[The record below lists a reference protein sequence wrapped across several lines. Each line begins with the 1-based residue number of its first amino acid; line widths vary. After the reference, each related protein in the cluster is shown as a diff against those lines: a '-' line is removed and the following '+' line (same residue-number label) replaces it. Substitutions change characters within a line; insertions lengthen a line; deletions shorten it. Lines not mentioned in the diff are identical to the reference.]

1 MKVRTRRSAALM
13 SGGLAAVL
21 LLTGCG
27 SEDQIWP
34 FESGKDRMVVGMSDD
49 ILSTDP
55 AAGYDP
61 GSWLLFNNV
70 FQSLLSFPP
79 GASTPVPEAADECG
93 FSDGSKTYTCT
104 LRDGLKFSNGHSLT
118 STDVKYSFDRAIKIN
133 HPAGPA
139 PLLSTIASIST
150 PDDKT
155 VVFRL
160 KVPDATFPS
169 KIASGAGSIV
179 DSRVYPKDGL
189 LTSGKT
195 VGSGPYK
202 LDSIDKERADFSVYS
217 GYHGTA
223 QMKNDGVTMKLYRGN
238 QQALKSAL
246 EKGDVDIA
254 YRGLTAKTIADLDT
268 SPTADK
274 DGLDVVQGSSAEVQH
289 MVFNVDDPVVG
300 KLAVRKAIAYLID
313 RYALVSKVYE
323 STATPL
329 YSIVPVG
336 ITGHGNSFFN
346 VYGDKPQPQ
355 KAKQVLRDAGIT
367 EKVRLV
373 LWSTPSRYG
382 PATDD
387 EFQTIADQL
396 NASGLFDA
404 NMRSVPFGEY
414 EKGIAEGKYGVYV
427 KGWVPDYPDPDNFT
441 QPFFGEG
448 NVLSNNYDNSDI
460 TKEII
465 PQTSSMTDRSSA
477 RSAFIKLQ
485 DTVARDL
492 PLLPLWQGKQYA
504 VAKDNVRG
512 LQNCLD
518 TSTVFRFWELSSAG

>member
-1 MKVRTRRSAALM
+1 MKVRTRRSATLI
-13 SGGLAAVL
+13 SGGVAVVL
-21 LLTGCG
+21 LLAGCG

-34 FESGKDRMVVGMSDD
+34 FESKDTMVVGMSDD
-49 ILSTDP
+49 ILATDP

-79 GASTPVPEAADECG
+79 GSSIPVPEAADECG
-93 FSDGSKTYTCT
+93 FSDGSRTYTCT
-104 LRDGLKFSNGHSLT
+104 LRDDLKFSNGHSLT
-118 STDVKYSFDRAIKIN
+118 SADVKYSFDRAIKIN
-133 HPAGPA
+133 DPAGPA
-139 PLLSTIASIST
+139 PLLSGISSIRT

-179 DSRVYPKDGL
+179 DRRVYPGDKL
-189 LTSGKT
+189 LEGGET

-202 LDSIDKERADFSVYS
+202 LDSIDKTKAEFSVYS

-223 QMKNDGVTMKLYRGN
+223 EVKNSGVTMKLYQGDQN
-238 QQALKSAL
+238 ALKTAL
-246 EKGDVDIA
+246 EEDEVDIA
-254 YRGLTAKTIADLDT
+254 YRGLTAKTVAALDT
-268 SPTADK
+268 SPSAEK
-274 DGLDVVQGSSAEVQH
+274 DSIDVVQGSSAEVQH
-289 MVFNVDDPVVG
+289 MVFNVSDPVVG
-300 KLAVRKAIAYLID
+300 KLAVRKAIAYLVD
-313 RYALVSKVYE
+313 RYALVSQVYQ

-346 VYGDKPQPQ
+346 TYGDSPQPQ
-355 KAKQVLRDAGIT
+355 KAKDVLRESGIT
-367 EKVRLV
+367 EKVKLT

-387 EFQTIADQL
+387 ELRTIADQL
-396 NASGLFDA
+396 NKSGLFEA
-404 NMRSVPFGEY
+404 GMKSVPFDQY
-414 EKGIAEGKYGVYV
+414 EKGIAEGKFGVYV

-441 QPFFGEG
+441 QPFFGDG
-448 NVLSNNYDNSDI
+448 NVLSNNYENSEI
-460 TKEII
+460 TKKII
-465 PQTSSMTDRSSA
+465 PETSSMTDRSNT

-485 DTVARDL
+485 DIVARQL

-504 VAKDNVRG
+504 VANENVRG

-518 TSTVFRFWELSSAG
+518 TSTVFRFWELSMAP

>member
-1 MKVRTRRSAALM
+1 MKVRTSRPGALI
-13 SGGLAAVL
+13 SVGLAAT

-27 SEDQIWP
+27 AQNDIWQ
-34 FESGKDRMVVGMSDD
+34 FDAKESLVVGMSDD
-49 ILSTDP
+49 ILATDP

-79 GASTPVPEAADECG
+79 GSSTPVPEAADECG
-93 FSDGSKTYTCT
+93 FSDDSKTYTCT
-104 LRDGLKFSNGHSLT
+104 LREGLKFSNGHNLT
-118 STDVKYSFDRAIKIN
+118 SKDVKHSFDRAIRIN
-133 HPAGPA
+133 DPAGPA
-139 PLLSTIASIST
+139 PLLSTIASIET
-150 PDDKT
+150 PDVRT

-179 DSRVYPKDGL
+179 DHEIYPADRL
-189 LTSGKT
+189 LKGDKA
-195 VGSGPYK
+195 VGSGPYE
-202 LDSIDKERADFSVYS
+202 LDSIDKSKADFSVYS
-217 GYHGTA
+217 GYQGNA
-223 QMKNDGVTMKLYRGN
+223 EVKNSGVTLRLFRGN

-254 YRGLTAKTIADLDT
+254 YRGLTAKAIAALDT
-268 SPTADK
+268 SPAAEK
-274 DGLDVVQGSSAEVQH
+274 DGIEVVQGNSAEVQH
-289 MVFNVDDPVVG
+289 LVFNVADPVVG
-300 KLAVRKAIAYLID
+300 KIAVRKAIAHLVD

-336 ITGHGNSFFN
+336 ITGHGTSFFDT
-346 VYGDKPQPQ
+346 YGDSPRPKL
-355 KAKQVLRDAGIT
+355 AKKILEDAGIT
-367 EKVRLV
+367 DKVKLT

-387 EFQTIADQL
+387 ELRTIAEQL
-396 NASGLFDA
+396 NRSGLFEA
-404 NMRSVPFGEY
+404 RMKSVPFDEY
-414 EKGIAEGKYGVYV
+414 EKNIAKGKYGIYV

-441 QPFFGEG
+441 QPFFGKG
-448 NVLSNNYDNSDI
+448 NVLANNFENGEISR
-460 TKEII
+460 II
-465 PQTSSMTDRSSA
+465 PRTSSMTDRA
-477 RSAFIKLQ
+477 KTRQEFMKLQ
-485 DTVARDL
+485 DIVADQL

-504 VAKDNVRG
+504 VAHEDVRG

-518 TSTVFRFWELSSAG
+518 NSTVFRFWELSTAS

>member
-1 MKVRTRRSAALM
+1 MKVRTRRPITLIAGVLAALL
-13 SGGLAAVL
+13 LA
-21 LLTGCG
+21 GCG
-27 SEDQIWP
+27 SQDDKERI
-34 FESGKDRMVVGMSDD
+34 VVGMSDD
-49 ILSTDP
+49 ILATDP

-79 GASTPVPEAADECG
+79 GGSTPVPEAAKECK
-93 FSDGSKTYTCT
+93 FSDGSTTYTCT
-104 LRDGLKFSNGHSLT
+104 LRDGLKFSNDNRLT
-118 STDVKYSFDRAIKIN
+118 SADVKYSFDRTIRIN
-133 HPAGPA
+133 DPAGPA
-139 PLLSTIASIST
+139 PLLSTIASIDT
-150 PDDKT
+150 PDEET

-179 DSRVYPKDGL
+179 DRQIYPKDSL
-189 LTSGKT
+189 LEGGKA

-202 LDSIDKERADFSVYS
+202 LDSIEESKAVFSVYS
-217 GYHGTA
+217 GYRGTA
-223 QMKNDGVTMKLYRGN
+223 EVKNSGVTLQLFRGN
-238 QQALKSAL
+238 QQDLQSSL

-254 YRGLTAKTIADLDT
+254 YRGLSAKAIAALDT
-268 SPTADK
+268 SSTEEK
-274 DGLDVVQGSSAEVQH
+274 EGIDVVQGNSAEVQH

-313 RYALVSKVYE
+313 RYSLVSEVYQ

-329 YSIVPVG
+329 YSVVPVG
-336 ITGHGNSFFN
+336 ITGHGTSFFDT
-346 VYGDKPQPQ
+346 YGDSPQPKQ
-355 KAKQVLRDAGIT
+355 AKEELRDAGIT
-367 EKVRLV
+367 DKVELT

-387 EFQTIADQL
+387 ELQTIADQL
-396 NASGLFDA
+396 NRSGLFDA
-404 NMRSVPFGEY
+404 RMKSVPFDEY

-448 NVLSNNYDNSDI
+448 NVLSNNYENKEI
-460 TKEII
+460 TDKII
-465 PQTSSMTDRSSA
+465 PQTSSMTDRA
-477 RSAFIKLQ
+477 NTRQEYMKLQ
-485 DTVARDL
+485 DIVAQQL
-492 PLLPLWQGKQYA
+492 PMLPLWQGKQYA
-504 VAKDNVRG
+504 VAHEDIRG

-518 TSTVFRFWELSSAG
+518 TSTVFRFWELSTAY

>member
-1 MKVRTRRSAALM
+1 M
-13 SGGLAAVL
+13 VL
-21 LLTGCG
+21 LLAGCG

-34 FESGKDRMVVGMSDD
+34 FDSEDTMVVGMSDD
-49 ILSTDP
+49 ILATDP

-79 GASTPVPEAADECG
+79 GSSIPVPEAADECA
-93 FSDGSKTYTCT
+93 FSDGSRTYTCT
-104 LRDGLKFSNGHSLT
+104 LRDDLKFSNGHSLT
-118 STDVKYSFDRAIKIN
+118 SADVKYSFDRAIKIN
-133 HPAGPA
+133 DPAGPA
-139 PLLSTIASIST
+139 PLLSGISSIRT

-179 DSRVYPKDGL
+179 DRQVYPEDKL
-189 LTSGKT
+189 LEGGET

-202 LDSIDKERADFSVYS
+202 LDSIDKTKAEFSVYS

-223 QMKNDGVTMKLYRGN
+223 EVKNSGVTMKLFQGDQN
-238 QQALKSAL
+238 ALKTAL
-246 EKGDVDIA
+246 EEDEVDIA
-254 YRGLTAKTIADLDT
+254 YRGLTAKTVAALDT
-268 SPTADK
+268 SPSAEK
-274 DGLDVVQGSSAEVQH
+274 DGIEVVQGSSAEVQH
-289 MVFNVDDPVVG
+289 MVFNVSDPVIG
-300 KLAVRKAIAYLID
+300 KLAVRKAIAYLVD
-313 RYALVSKVYE
+313 RYALVSQVYQ

-346 VYGDKPQPQ
+346 TYGDSPQPQ
-355 KAKQVLRDAGIT
+355 KAKDVLRESGIT
-367 EKVRLV
+367 EKVKLT

-387 EFQTIADQL
+387 ELQTIADQL
-396 NASGLFDA
+396 NKSGLFEA
-404 NMRSVPFGEY
+404 GMKSVPFDQY
-414 EKGIAEGKYGVYV
+414 EKGIAEGKFGVYV

-441 QPFFGEG
+441 QPFFGDG
-448 NVLSNNYDNSDI
+448 NVLSNNYENSEI
-460 TKEII
+460 TKKII
-465 PQTSSMTDRSSA
+465 PETSSMTDRSNA

-485 DTVARDL
+485 DIVARQL

-504 VAKDNVRG
+504 VANEKVRG

-518 TSTVFRFWELSSAG
+518 TSTVFRFWELSMAP